1 MIVGGSNSFYNKVVK
16 LILWIIGLI
25 LNTNLFRSWI
35 LYYFT
40 EMIRLYYSWS
50 KQQEKVITTHNYE
63 HDVSKT
69 ILPFGNYKQFIN
81 ADMQFDQQM
90 TEY

>member
-1 MIVGGSNSFYNKVVK
+1 MIQKFDLIIFYGNDKI
-16 LILWIIGLI
+16 IL
-25 LNTNLFRSWI
+25 F
-35 LYYFT
+35 
-40 EMIRLYYSWS
+40 MIKATR
-50 KQQEKVITTHNYE
+50 KVITTHNYE